1 MHDID
6 DAELG
11 HELAALGRV
20 VPDVDLVD
28 AVRADLETP
37 SGRFPLARVAAIVL
51 VALSAVLA
59 IPDVREA
66 AADWFGIGRTA
77 VREVDELPS
86 ATSTTSLPAPTDAP
100 ADLGA
105 AEDALGSAIR
115 LPSPD
120 LVGPIRAIE
129 IGTDQVVVTWDDVS
143 LTVRP
148 ITPDTPLYQKFVDS
162 PDGIERPVLADGT
175 PALWIADGH
184 VIEREGL
191 RELTGSVLLWAVDDV
206 EYRLADAADVGTAV
220 AIAESTD

>member
-28 AVRADLETP
+28 AVRADLGNQ
-37 SGRFPLARVAAIVL
+37 SGRSPLARVAAIVL
-51 VALSAVLA
+51 VALGAVLA

-77 VREVDELPS
+77 VRGVDELPS
-86 ATSTTSLPAPTDAP
+86 ATSTTSRPAPIDAP

-148 ITPDTPLYQKFVDS
+148 ITPDTPPTARIGALPMRS
-162 PDGIERPVLADGT
+162 ASRPAK
-175 PALWIADGH
+175 
-184 VIEREGL
+184 GL
-191 RELTGSVLLWAVDDV
+191 MIVASTGLGAMAKPVF
-206 EYRLADAADVGTAV
+206 
-220 AIAESTD
+220 STDQPQTRWTNSGNVTR